1 MTTYY
6 VAMNGSDLNDGSAG
20 SPWKTISHAVRSY
33 QQTGLNPGDEVI
45 VRPGT
50 YREFGNVR

>member
-6 VAMNGSDLNDGSAG
+6 VATNGSNSNDGSAG

-45 VRPGT
+45 VRPRNLQGI
-50 YREFGNVR
+50 GNVR